1 MASAFLPFAIDHL
14 PFAVYHYIEIP
25 MLRYLVRRLLLTIP
39 VLLGVATL
47 VFALIHLVP
56 GDPAQAMLG
65 EGAAPEEL
73 VKLRHSLGLDQP
85 LLVQYKSFLS
95 GIARGDL
102 GTSFRYNTP
111 VTAQIR
117 EKLPNTAKLAVA
129 AMVLAILFAI
139 PLGILAA
146 VFRGTIVDYSAMTVA
161 LVGISMPNFWL
172 GPLLAILFAVRLGW
186 LPVSGTGSIW
196 HLVLPAVTLGAA
208 LSAILARMTRASL
221 LEELRELYVLA
232 ARARG
237 VSRTRAVLRH
247 AFRNSLI
254 PIVTIIGLQFGA
266 VLTGT
271 IITETIFAWPGLGRL
286 LIQAINFR
294 DYPLVQGCIL
304 FISVTY
310 VAMNLLTDLAYGF
323 LDPRI
328 RFE

>member
-1 MASAFLPFAIDHL
+1 
-14 PFAVYHYIEIP
+14 
-25 MLRYLVRRLLLTIP
+25 MLRYLLRRLLLTIP

-47 VFALIHLVP
+47 VFSLIHLVP

-65 EGAAPEEL
+65 DSAPPED
-73 VKLRHSLGLDQP
+73 VAKLRQSLGLDRP
-85 LLVQYKSFLS
+85 LLVHYRAFLG
-95 GIARGDL
+95 GIVRGDL
-102 GTSFRYNTP
+102 GNSFRYGTP
-111 VTAQIR
+111 VTR
-117 EKLPNTAKLAVA
+117 EIGSRLVRTIQLALAAMAVA
-129 AMVLAILFAI
+129 ILVAI
-139 PLGILAA
+139 PLGIIAA
-146 VFRGTIVDYSAMTVA
+146 VWKGSAVDHAAMTVS

-172 GPLLAILFAVRLGW
+172 GPLLAILFSVVLGW
-186 LPVSGTGSIW
+186 LPVAGTGSAA

-208 LSAILARMTRASL
+208 LAAILARMTRASVI
-221 LEELRELYVLA
+221 EELRELYVVA

-237 VSRTRAVLRH
+237 VSRTRAIVRH

-271 IITETIFAWPGLGRL
+271 IITETIFAWPGVGRL

-304 FISVTY
+304 FISFTY
-310 VAMNLLTDLAYGF
+310 VMMNLLTDLTYGV

-328 RFE
+328 RLG

>member
-1 MASAFLPFAIDHL
+1 MI
-14 PFAVYHYIEIP
+14 
-25 MLRYLVRRLLLTIP
+25 RYLIRRLLLTIP
-39 VLLGVATL
+39 VIFGVATL

-65 EGAAPEEL
+65 DAAPQAEVL
-73 VKLRHSLGLDQP
+73 KLRHSLGLDQP
-85 LLVQYKSFLS
+85 LLTQYRTYLT
-95 GIARGDL
+95 GLLRGDL
-102 GTSFRYNTP
+102 GTSFRYNGP

-117 EKLPNTAKLAVA
+117 DKFPNTATLALA
-129 AMVLAILFAI
+129 AMLFAILFAI

-146 VFRGTIVDYSAMTVA
+146 VFRGTVIDHAAMTIA
-161 LVGISMPNFWL
+161 LAGISMPNFWL

-186 LPVSGTGSIW
+186 LPVSGTGGLS
-196 HLVLPAVTLGAA
+196 HLILPAVTLGAA
-208 LSAILARMTRASL
+208 LSAILARMTRASV

-237 VSRTRAVLRH
+237 VSGARAVVRH

-271 IITETIFAWPGLGRL
+271 IITETIFAWPGIGRL

-304 FISVTY
+304 LIAVTY
-310 VAMNLLTDLAYGF
+310 VGMNLVTDLLYS
-323 LDPRI
+323 LVDPRI

>member
-1 MASAFLPFAIDHL
+1 MT
-14 PFAVYHYIEIP
+14 
-25 MLRYLVRRLLLTIP
+25 RYLARRLLLTIP

-56 GDPAQAMLG
+56 GDPAQTMLG
-65 EGAAPEEL
+65 ESASPDEVAH
-73 VKLRHSLGLDQP
+73 LRTTLGLDQP
-85 LLVQYKSFLS
+85 LPAQYRDFLS
-95 GIARGDL
+95 GVARGDL
-102 GTSFRYNTP
+102 GTSFRYGTP
-111 VTAQIR
+111 VTREIR
-117 EKLPNTAKLAVA
+117 QRVPDTAVLAVC
-129 AMVLAILFAI
+129 AMAVAVVFAL
-139 PLGILAA
+139 PLGIIAA
-146 VFRGTIVDYSAMTVA
+146 MYRGRFTDHAAMTIA
-161 LVGISMPNFWL
+161 LAGISMPNFWL
-172 GPLLAILFAVRLGW
+172 GPLLAILFAVNLGW
-186 LPVSGTGSIW
+186 LPVAGSGTVA
-196 HLVLPAVTLGAA
+196 HLVLPSVTLGVA
-208 LSAILARMTRASL
+208 LAAILARMTRASL

-237 VSRTRAVLRH
+237 LSRVRAILRH

-271 IITETIFAWPGLGRL
+271 IITETIFAWPGVGRL
-286 LIQAINFR
+286 LIQAINNR

-310 VAMNLLTDLAYGF
+310 VAMNLITDLTYGF

>member
-1 MASAFLPFAIDHL
+1 MI
-14 PFAVYHYIEIP
+14 
-25 MLRYLVRRLLLTIP
+25 RYLVRRLLLTLP

-47 VFALIHLVP
+47 VFLLIHLVP
-56 GDPAQAMLG
+56 GDPARSMLG
-65 EGAAPEEL
+65 DTASQEEIDQ
-73 VKLRHSLGLDQP
+73 LRRALGLDQP
-85 LLVQYKSFLS
+85 LLVQYQSFLT
-95 GIARGDL
+95 GLVRGDL
-102 GTSFRYNTP
+102 GTSFRNGNP
-111 VTAQIR
+111 VTLEIR
-117 EKLPNTAKLAVA
+117 DRLFRTFQLAFA
-129 AMVLAILFAI
+129 AMFVAMLIAI

-146 VFRGTIVDYSAMTVA
+146 VFRGTAIDHGAMTLA

-172 GPLLAILFAVRLGW
+172 GPLLAILFAVYLGW
-186 LPVSGTGSIW
+186 LPVAGTGSLA

-208 LSAILARMTRASL
+208 LAAILARMTRASL

-237 VSRTRAVLRH
+237 LSRIRAIVRH

-254 PIVTIIGLQFGA
+254 PVVTIIGLQFGA

-271 IITETIFAWPGLGRL
+271 IITETIFAWPGVGRL

-304 FISVTY
+304 FISFTY
-310 VAMNLLTDLAYGF
+310 VMMNLLTDVTYGL

-328 RFE
+328 RYD

>member
-1 MASAFLPFAIDHL
+1 
-14 PFAVYHYIEIP
+14 

-56 GDPAQAMLG
+56 GDPAQSMLG
-65 EGAAPEEL
+65 DGASPEEVL
-73 VKLRHSLGLDQP
+73 KLRQALGLDKP
-85 LLVQYKSFLS
+85 LVEQYWGFMS
-95 GIARGDL
+95 GLARGDL
-102 GTSFRYNTP
+102 GSSFRYGTP
-111 VTAQIR
+111 VTREIR
-117 EKLPNTAKLAVA
+117 DRLFRTFQLAVA
-129 AMVLAILFAI
+129 AMLVAVAIAI

-146 VFRGTIVDYSAMTVA
+146 VFRGTAIDHAAMTLA
-161 LVGISMPNFWL
+161 LAGISMPNFWL
-172 GPLLAILFAVRLGW
+172 GPLLAILFAVYLGW
-186 LPVSGTGSIW
+186 LPVSGTGSLA

-208 LSAILARMTRASL
+208 LAAILARMTRASV

-237 VSRTRAVLRH
+237 ASRTRAVVRH

-254 PIVTIIGLQFGA
+254 PVVTIIGLQFGA

-271 IITETIFAWPGLGRL
+271 IITETIFAWPGVGRL

-304 FISVTY
+304 FISFTY
-310 VAMNLLTDLAYGF
+310 VVMNLLTDITYGL

-328 RFE
+328 RYD